1 MSEDGWRKDQWKG
14 QVHMISR
21 AAGLGIGYIVV
32 TLLQE
37 GWYELSIA
45 ENACGC
51 LFSQRV
57 GGVVP

>member
-1 MSEDGWRKDQWKG
+1 MKLISNAGYL
-14 QVHMISR
+14 ISR